1 MKALATRKFT
11 GIFMLIGGVS
21 GFLASFILTI
31 DKIKVLKDGNY
42 TPSCN
47 ISETLNCK
55 TVMLSKQAE
64 VFGFPNSLIGI
75 GAFAIFITVAIAI
88 LGEVRFPKWF
98 WQIALVGAILATVFS
113 HWLAIQTTFEIG
125 ALCPYC
131 MVAWFGTFV
140 ILSGVIQELVRFKED
155 KAVALDERETI
166 TKINGFVPIF
176 HLVWIGMVI
185 GAAFTGV

>member
-1 MKALATRKFT
+1 
-11 GIFMLIGGVS
+11 
-21 GFLASFILTI
+21 
-31 DKIKVLKDGNY
+31 
-42 TPSCN
+42 
-47 ISETLNCK
+47 
-55 TVMLSKQAE
+55 
-64 VFGFPNSLIGI
+64 
-75 GAFAIFITVAIAI
+75 
-88 LGEVRFPKWF
+88 
-98 WQIALVGAILATVFS
+98 
-113 HWLAIQTTFEIG
+113 
-125 ALCPYC
+125 

>member
-1 MKALATRKFT
+1 
-11 GIFMLIGGVS
+11 MLVGAIS
-21 GFLASFILTI
+21 GFLASFLLTI
-31 DKIKVLKDGNY
+31 DKIKILKDSGFI
-42 TPSCN
+42 PSCN

-55 TVMLSKQAE
+55 SVMLSKQAE

-75 GAFAIFITVAIAI
+75 GAFAIFIAVAVAI
-88 LGEVRFPKWF
+88 LGEVKFPKWF
-98 WQIALVGAILATVFS
+98 WQLALLGVVLATIFS

-140 ILSGVIQELVRFKED
+140 ILSGVIQELVRFKGD
-155 KAVALDERETI
+155 KAVAIDERETI
-166 TKINGFVPIF
+166 EKINGFVPVF

-185 GAAFTGV
+185 GAAFIGVN